1 MKFGDKLIKLRKKY
15 SLSQEE
21 LANKLNVSRQSVS
34 KWESNN
40 TYPETDKIIQICNIF
55 NCSIDDLINENIKE
69 IGEVENKEKN
79 NINIVIDS
87 LLEFITKTINMF
99 SHMKISSI
107 LKCLLEQLVIL
118 AFLFLAGILI
128 SKLIPS
134 IICNTINFIIYD
146 YYYNVFNVLQGIC
159 QLIWFIFSVIIII
172 HIFKLRYLNYY
183 DEIITDAETDN
194 KKEEKIKSEIKN
206 NVKTKIV
213 LRDQKKEPYVFLT
226 VLSKIVI
233 LIFKGFISLIGL
245 ILIFTLILA
254 LIGLII
260 SIYLT
265 FCSKIFLGT
274 SLTILAAITINI
286 VLLLL
291 ITYFIINKK
300 VKFEYFIYIIIISTV
315 LAGIGLGLSIIE
327 IKNIKIV
334 EPSEENITENEINL
348 SYRDNMLLTNTNE
361 YPHNYEFIID
371 NSIKSN
377 DIVIRYE
384 YDSNYYNISYDID
397 YSYDMRE
404 YYMYLSDTNNYTKK
418 IEMFINNLKK
428 KEIVTLPKKKYI
440 NSMKVVAN
448 DNIVSKLINNLS
460 KKYIFNQEKTNFGYK
475 ISNIEDRIEESE
487 LGDCVAHYNAYND
500 TVTCP
505 KLCEAK
511 KYKVNTS
518 NGDITKYYCQ
528 SIENYND

>member
-1 MKFGDKLIKLRKKY
+1 MKFGDKLIKLRKKHN
-15 SLSQEE
+15 LSQEE

-40 TYPETDKIIQICNIF
+40 TYPETDKIVQICNIF
-55 NCSIDDLINENIKE
+55 NCSMDALINENIEE
-69 IGEVENKEKN
+69 IEEIESKGKN

-87 LLEFITKTINMF
+87 FLEFITKTINMF

-107 LKCLLEQLVIL
+107 LKCLLEQVIILV
-118 AFLFLAGILI
+118 FLFLTGILI

-134 IICNTINFIIYD
+134 IICDTISFIIND

-159 QLIWFIFSVIIII
+159 QLIWFILSIIILI

-183 DEIITDAETDN
+183 DEIITDVETDN
-194 KKEEKIKSEIKN
+194 KKEEIIKTEIKN
-206 NVKTKIV
+206 NTTTKIV
-213 LRDQKKEPYVFLT
+213 LRNPKKEPYAFLT
-226 VLSKIVI
+226 FLSKIVI
-233 LIFKGFISLIGL
+233 FILKVLISMLGL

-265 FCSKIFLGT
+265 FFSKIFLGT
-274 SLTILAAITINI
+274 SLTVVAIITINI
-286 VLLLL
+286 ILLLL
-291 ITYFIINKK
+291 ITHFITNKK
-300 VKFEYFIYIIIISTV
+300 VKVEYYIYIIIVSSIIS
-315 LAGIGLGLSIIE
+315 GIGLGLSIIE
-327 IKNIKIV
+327 FKNIKIV
-334 EPSEENITENEINL
+334 EPNKENITENEISL
-348 SYRDNMLLTNTNE
+348 LYRDNMIITNA

-371 NSIKSN
+371 DSIKSN
-377 DIVIRYE
+377 DIIIKYE
-384 YDSNYYNISYDID
+384 YDANYYNISYDID

-404 YYMYLSDTNNYTKK
+404 YYIYLSDTNNYTKK

-428 KEIVTLPKKKYI
+428 KEIVTLSREKYI
-440 NSMKVVAN
+440 NSMKVIAN
-448 DNIVSKLINNLS
+448 NATVSKLINNLS
-460 KKYIFNQEKTNFGYK
+460 KKYIFNQEKTNSGYK

-487 LGDCVAHYNAYND
+487 LGDCTAHYNAYND

-511 KYKVNTS
+511 KSNVNTS
-518 NGDITKYYCQ
+518 NGTITKYYCQ
-528 SIENYND
+528 SIENYNN